1 MLFQQGASLC
11 ALGLT
16 RFRLPPFTDVNRDPI
31 IDIQNLSLTYAAGSG
46 AKALNSVTFS
56 VKVGEIFGLLG
67 PNGSGK
73 TSLFRIL
80 TSLMLPTSGSVRVF
94 GKDLLSSA
102 ETVRRSVGVVFQSQ
116 SLDRKL
122 TVSENLRHQGHL
134 YALRG
139 SALRERIREVLE
151 LFRLTDR
158 SSDTVET
165 LSGGMKR
172 RLELAKAL
180 LHRPRLLLLDEPSTG
195 LDPAARR
202 EFWQYLETLNQQNGT
217 TLLFTTHLMDEAE
230 RCHRLAILNEGVLVA
245 LDSPEALKSR
255 VGGDVIVLR
264 TQEPQQ
270 LSEGITKKFGRLATA
285 LDNTVRIESPNG
297 HELIADLV
305 ESFPGRIDAITLSKP
320 TLEDVFIDQTGR
332 AFWVRE

>member
-1 MLFQQGASLC
+1 
-11 ALGLT
+11 LT
-16 RFRLPPFTDVNRDPI
+16 RLPPFTGVNTDPVI
-31 IDIQNLSLTYAAGSG
+31 EIQKVSLTYAAGSG
-46 AKALNSVTFS
+46 ANALNGVTFS
-56 VKVGEIFGLLG
+56 VQGGEIFGLLG

-80 TSLMLPTSGSVRVF
+80 TCLILPTSGSVRVF
-94 GKDLLSSA
+94 GKDVLSSA
-102 ETVRRSVGVVFQSQ
+102 DTVRRSAGVVFQSQ

-134 YALRG
+134 YGLRG
-139 SALRERIREVLE
+139 PGLRERMQEVLDR
-151 LFRLTDR
+151 FRLTDR
-158 SSDTVET
+158 SADIVET

-217 TLLFTTHLMDEAE
+217 TLLFTTHFMDEAE
-230 RCHRLAILNEGVLVA
+230 RCHRLAILNDGALVA

-264 TQEPQQ
+264 TQDPQQ
-270 LSEGITKKFGRLATA
+270 LSEGIAKKFGRVATA

-305 ESFPGRIDAITLSKP
+305 ETFPGKIDAITLSKP

-332 AFWVRE
+332 AFWVSE